1 MSVTSPGSRSRLA
14 RSRRWNGWT
23 PSWAL
28 SLATPPSLKPGPSQR
43 FRGLG
48 KPVEGLPPVS
58 QVPRPW
64 VEAVQLAWAVPQAPE
79 DSRPPPPAGVF
90 LPLSPWDSLPHTEP
104 DLTSTAQRPGD
115 LSSRP
120 PLSREPP
127 DQTLPGPPQEAP
139 TPSEGPQCAW
149 QRQTELRA
157 PISHLISVWPPAF
170 LAICTS
176 SFPYRSSA
184 WALQGQCMVATSP
197 LAPAAGPSD
206 RRLRQSWRD
215 PPNLCSPFTFSPRPF
230 SK

>member
-90 LPLSPWDSLPHTEP
+90 LPLSPWDSFPHTEP
-104 DLTSTAQRPGD
+104 DLTSTAQWPGD

-120 PLSREPP
+120 PSPGSHQTRPSPALPRKPQPRLKAHSAPGRGRQSSGP
-127 DQTLPGPPQEAP
+127 DFSLDLGVAARLPGDLHQLLPVPFLCLGPARTMHGRHFSACSGCGSLRPPPAAEL
-139 TPSEGPQCAW
+139 EGPAQPLLPLHV
-149 QRQTELRA
+149 Q
-157 PISHLISVWPPAF
+157 PPPF
-170 LAICTS
+170 L
-176 SFPYRSSA
+176 
-184 WALQGQCMVATSP
+184 
-197 LAPAAGPSD
+197 
-206 RRLRQSWRD
+206 
-215 PPNLCSPFTFSPRPF
+215 
-230 SK
+230 